1 MVSNQAMELR
11 QIRIRLG
18 WCQSQMASRLG
29 VSREEVDHMERG
41 QSPIPERVLAILR
54 QLELSSTLAH
64 LDLNRQ
70 DEDELGSNS

>member
-1 MVSNQAMELR
+1 MVSKQTMELR

-29 VSREEVDHMERG
+29 LSREEVDHMERG
-41 QSPIPERVLAILR
+41 QSPIPEKVLAILQ

-70 DEDELGSNS
+70 DEDELSSNS